1 MNKEQYIKRIL
12 KSIKVTDKTKE
23 RIRYDIQ
30 TEIESMEEMGLT
42 IEEIVLKKGSPKKVA
57 DEFNQSYSNTKM
69 REWHYT
75 QKTLKIAGAVLLSV
89 SVLAFICNTL
99 GSTFLM
105 QDVSI
110 IGGADGPTNI
120 IVTEKPISYSPDLFA
135 RGNIVSCILLIFGI
149 ACVVIYYA
157 MKKKK

>member
-75 QKTLKIAGAVLLSV
+75 
-89 SVLAFICNTL
+89 
-99 GSTFLM
+99 
-105 QDVSI
+105 
-110 IGGADGPTNI
+110 
-120 IVTEKPISYSPDLFA
+120 
-135 RGNIVSCILLIFGI
+135 
-149 ACVVIYYA
+149 
-157 MKKKK
+157 